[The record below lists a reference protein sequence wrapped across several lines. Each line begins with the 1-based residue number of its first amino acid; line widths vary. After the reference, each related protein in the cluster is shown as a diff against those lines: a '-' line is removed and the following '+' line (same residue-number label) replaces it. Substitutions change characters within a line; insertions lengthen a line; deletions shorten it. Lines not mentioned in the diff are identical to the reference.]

1 MPIHAPKIGV
11 LGVKVG
17 GNGNFCSFIRLGMQ
31 SPGTNALRIK
41 QRKNR
46 LCGFGSR
53 HEQKFGHKKNKRES
67 DISPIC
73 TDDLNGA
80 INMSFGV

>member
-1 MPIHAPKIGV
+1 MPIHAPKIEV

-17 GNGNFCSFIRLGMQ
+17 ENGNFCSFIRLGMQ

-53 HEQKFGHKKNKRES
+53 HEQKFGHKK
-67 DISPIC
+67 
-73 TDDLNGA
+73 
-80 INMSFGV
+80 INARVIFHPFAQTTSMGLSI